1 MYVCNYV
8 EHLITWQISVSQTL
22 LQYYIGLILTVRRRK
37 PGDFIAVFRIFRAF
51 IAGYTGG
58 HPTHF
63 PGRHFCR
70 GEKLSGKNER
80 VYEML

>member
-1 MYVCNYV
+1 MIIAQC
-8 EHLITWQISVSQTL
+8 QTPL
-22 LQYYIGLILTVRRRK
+22 RLSWTHNLVRRRK

>member
-1 MYVCNYV
+1 MGKVY
-8 EHLITWQISVSQTL
+8 L
-22 LQYYIGLILTVRRRK
+22 YYIFIFYEDGMQGSISVRRRK